1 MLLVWPAPKKVG
13 RNEPPTRK
21 AEIDRDKVEA
31 AAKAA
36 EAKVCHRRL

>member
-1 MLLVWPAPKKVG
+1 MVEVEAAA
-13 RNEPPTRK
+13 K